1 MEEKSQKN
9 PARRSRAK
17 SAPVAAPV
25 SEPVAAPAD
34 VSVVE
39 VATLEEPVK
48 KAKKE
53 PKVKVIRD
61 SFTMPQS
68 DYAKLGELKEV
79 CLKGGRH
86 VKKSELLRAGVRA
99 LASLSAEEL
108 LLAVSKVEAVPTGRP
123 KKH

>member
-1 MEEKSQKN
+1 MEEKSQRN
-9 PARRSRAK
+9 TTRRSRAK
-17 SAPVAAPV
+17 AAPAKPVV

-39 VATLEEPVK
+39 VAALEEPVK

-53 PKVKVIRD
+53 TKVKVVRD

-68 DYAKLGELKEV
+68 DYQTLRDLKDI
-79 CLKGGRH
+79 CQKGGRA

-108 LLAVSKVEAVPTGRP
+108 LLAVSKVEAVRTGRP